1 MFYYLLRPYWK
12 HFILF
17 NLFRYTTF
25 RMVMGAATGF
35 VVSWIVCAPLI
46 RYLKKHH
53 YESKIREDVPERH
66 LEKRGTPT
74 MGGIAI
80 IAGVLIGTLL
90 WAKVGSTYIIM
101 ALVTLVLTGLM
112 GFWDDYLKDIR
123 RKPKGLLAKYKLYGQ
138 FFVGLVIAVLIFM
151 MPPDVRFKSATE
163 LPFIKN
169 VYLEMGI
176 FYILFSALVVVG
188 SSNAV
193 NLSDGLDG
201 LAAGLVAI
209 LAATFTAVAYVSG
222 RSDFTTYL
230 NIFYLPGS
238 EELSIF
244 CASMAGATLGFLWYN
259 SHPAEIFMGDTG
271 ALALGASI
279 GAISIML
286 KKELLLL
293 IAGGVFVIDTLS
305 VIAQVIYFKAT
316 NGRRIFKMAPLHH
329 HFELSG
335 WHESK
340 IVVRFWILGI
350 IFALLGLVSFKMR

>member
-1 MFYYLLRPYWK
+1 MFYYLLQPYWK

-17 NLFRYTTF
+17 NLFKYVTF
-25 RMVMGAATGF
+25 RLVMGATTGF
-35 VVSWIVCAPLI
+35 VVSWIVCGPLI
-46 RYLKKHH
+46 KYLKKHH
-53 YESKIREDVPERH
+53 YESVIREDVPERH
-66 LEKRGTPT
+66 IKKRGTPT

-80 IAGVLIGTLL
+80 IIGILAGTLL
-90 WAKVGSTYIIM
+90 WAKIGNTYIIM
-101 ALVTLVLTGLM
+101 ALVTLILTGIM

-123 RKPKGLLAKYKLYGQ
+123 KKPKGLLAKYKLYGQ
-138 FFVGLVIAVLIFM
+138 FAVGFAIAVLIFL
-151 MPPDVRFKSATE
+151 MPPDVSFKSATE

-169 VYLEMGI
+169 IYLEMGI
-176 FYILFSALVVVG
+176 FYILFSAFVVVG

-222 RSDFTTYL
+222 RNDFTTYL

-244 CASMAGATLGFLWYN
+244 CASMAGAALGFLWYN

-279 GAISIML
+279 GVISIML
-286 KKELLLL
+286 KKELMLL

-305 VIAQVIYFKAT
+305 VIAQVVYFKT
-316 NGRRIFKMAPLHH
+316 TGGKRIFKMAPLHH

-340 IVVRFWILGI
+340 IVIRFWILGI
-350 IFALLGLVSFKMR
+350 IFALLGLVSFKVR